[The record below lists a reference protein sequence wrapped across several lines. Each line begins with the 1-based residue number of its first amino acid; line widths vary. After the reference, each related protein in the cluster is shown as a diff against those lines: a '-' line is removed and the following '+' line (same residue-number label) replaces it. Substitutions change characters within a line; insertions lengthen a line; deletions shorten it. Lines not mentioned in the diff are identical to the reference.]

1 MQIWYGMASRRR
13 GSHPLLLEHFD
24 PERLEAVKMFHGSV
38 PGYDETPLVQLDDLA
53 DSIGAGKI
61 YVKDE
66 SKRFGLN
73 AFKGLGGIHAVA
85 EYFRDHEGM
94 EFDGYHTLQ
103 DALRNHPTATFATTT
118 DGNHGRGLAWAA
130 SLLGQ
135 QAKVFMPEG
144 SAAIPSGSHSGIWG
158 RSGNHEHELR

>member
-1 MQIWYGMASRRR
+1 MQMVWNGFKKK

-38 PGYDETPLVQLDDLA
+38 PGYDETPLVQLNDLA
-53 DSIGAGKI
+53 DSIGVGKI

-73 AFKGLGGIHAVA
+73 AFKGLGGIYAVA
-85 EYFRDHEGM
+85 EYFRNHEGM
-94 EFDGYHTLQ
+94 EFDGFDGLLS
-103 DALRNHPTATFATTT
+103 ALENRTPVTFATAT
-118 DGNHGRGLAWAA
+118 DGNHGKGLAWAA
-130 SLLGQ
+130 SLFGQ

-144 SAAIPSGSHSGIWG
+144 SEASRLEAIRELGAGQKR
-158 RSGNHEHELR
+158 RSRSSR